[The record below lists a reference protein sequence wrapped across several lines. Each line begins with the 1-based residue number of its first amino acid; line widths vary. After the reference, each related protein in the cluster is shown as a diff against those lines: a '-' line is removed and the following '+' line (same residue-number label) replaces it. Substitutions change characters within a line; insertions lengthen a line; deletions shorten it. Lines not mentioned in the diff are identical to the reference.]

1 MLRLCLSMAPS
12 LKDINVEGEG
22 LFLLPRKLR
31 LALKDGSCVRSQTL
45 SIDRFKAL
53 IKRES

>member
-1 MLRLCLSMAPS
+1 MLRLRLSMAPS

-31 LALKDGSCVRSQTL
+31 LALKDGSCVRSKTL

-53 IKRES
+53 IGRES